1 MELLLLLLIL
11 LHSVEKLKLTVKF
24 QKTAKK
30 VNTHTMTVIVMMIVM
45 MIAMHAKSTLTSPS
59 FASVPISKTVL
70 SLVEQELVVSAVSIT
85 SQLMLKQSAMYQFQI
100 LLPSTRQPPTPA
112 DLR

>member
-1 MELLLLLLIL
+1 M
-11 LHSVEKLKLTVKF
+11 V
-24 QKTAKK
+24 KK
-30 VNTHTMTVIVMMIVM
+30 VEEITMTVIMIVI
-45 MIAMHAKSTLTSPS
+45 MIAMHAKSTSTSPS
-59 FASVPISKTVL
+59 FASVLISKTVL
-70 SLVEQELVVSAVSIT
+70 SLLEQQLVVSAVPIT